1 MQHTLHIIK
10 RTKLLKLHTR
20 YKTNFLCLDCK
31 SNMLYQPLTVSMYSS
46 SWGRFGRFSLA
57 MTSRQLPGTP
67 PVEADRAS
75 LEWDGLCSPNSPGH
89 PGKDMS
95 LNSVNQTPNT
105 SKNCWQQWN
114 YKLLRSVG
122 AKYVWK
128 SRILMKDKKY
138 LCMMSLQTY
147 LYSLNFIGPVLGFFE
162 SIFQCA
168 DIGQECWDTFSFID
182 DRL

>member
-1 MQHTLHIIK
+1 M
-10 RTKLLKLHTR
+10 
-20 YKTNFLCLDCK
+20 DCK

-46 SWGRFGRFSLA
+46 SWGRSALFSLA

-75 LEWDGLCSPNSPGH
+75 LEWDGLCSPSSPGH

-95 LNSVNQTPNT
+95 LNSVNQTPDT
-105 SKNCWQQWN
+105 RSYELLATMK
-114 YKLLRSVG
+114 YKFSLLFFRPVG

-147 LYSLNFIGPVLGFFE
+147 LYSLDFIGPVLGFFE

-168 DIGQECWDTFSFID
+168 DIGQECWDTFGFID